1 MEEEINMAK
10 KAVALV
16 LALMLVLSLMC
27 TSALAARP
35 TSTLKRV
42 SSSYAYRGGSIT
54 FYFRLNSGS
63 YSKKSGNWRAHF
75 EQNVYYKARKDAN
88 WVGGK
93 AINFTGKMNYNFR
106 WDIPYNMK
114 TGKYLNYFGTY
125 YKSGSYWYKGGFK
138 TKAFRVR

>member
-1 MEEEINMAK
+1 MEEEIYMAK

-35 TSTLKRV
+35 TVTLKRV

-63 YSKKSGNWRAHF
+63 YAKKSGNWRAML
-75 EQNVYYKARKDAN
+75 EQYVYYKARKTSN
-88 WVGGK
+88 QVGYHGWYFSGK
-93 AINFTGKMNYNFR
+93 GNYNHT
-106 WDIPYNMK
+106 WNIPYNMK
-114 TGKYLNYFGTY
+114 TGKYLNYFGTL
-125 YKSGSYWYKGGFK
+125 YKSGSYWYRGGFK
-138 TKAFRVR
+138 TKAFRIR